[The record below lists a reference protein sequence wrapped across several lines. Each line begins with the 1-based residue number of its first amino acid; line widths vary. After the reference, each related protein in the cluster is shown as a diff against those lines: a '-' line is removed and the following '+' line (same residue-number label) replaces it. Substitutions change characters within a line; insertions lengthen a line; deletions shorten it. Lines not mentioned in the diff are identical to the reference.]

1 MVLQFLLICR
11 VLLMQCRGI
20 EHFISCRKQ
29 VSVTVFSVFSSFLTD
44 RFYRNLGNTC
54 TSDWACTTTGVLQG
68 FLLSLCIFLIFTT
81 DMTLEAPK
89 QTPKMPTE
97 SRYVNDFEFWR
108 IGTDFYHLLIQTQI
122 AIINLQTWCL
132 K

>member
-89 QTPKMPTE
+89 QAPKIPTE
-97 SRYVNDFEFWR
+97 STYVNDFEFWG
-108 IGTDFYHLLIQTQI
+108 IGTQI
-122 AIINLQTWCL
+122 SIINLQTWCL